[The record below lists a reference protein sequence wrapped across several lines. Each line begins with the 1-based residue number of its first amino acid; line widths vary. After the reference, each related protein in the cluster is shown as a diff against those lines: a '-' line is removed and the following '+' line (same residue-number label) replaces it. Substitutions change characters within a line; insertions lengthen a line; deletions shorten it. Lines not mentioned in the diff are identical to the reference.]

1 MCVCVRARAHVSG
14 VWCAWCVSGCVCVWG
29 GGGGGGG
36 GVCVRKRVC
45 VCARVRGCV
54 NVCKTE

>member
-1 MCVCVRARAHVSG
+1 MCVCMRARAHVCG

-45 VCARVRGCV
+45 VCARACAGV
-54 NVCKTE
+54 